1 MNIITDNFDVIEND
15 VTITDFNI
23 IYNFDIIINN
33 CYIDDNNYIII
44 TNGMKIII
52 NNYLGTNEDNT

>member
-33 CYIDDNNYIII
+33 
-44 TNGMKIII
+44 
-52 NNYLGTNEDNT
+52 YLGTNEDNT